1 MKKIFF
7 ASVMA
12 LSLLS
17 CKENRAENAP
27 IVENAVDNAKSSISG
42 SLKSDRY
49 ENQIDQ
55 IYSEIIKNDKNLKA
69 LDDKVQKAGQ
79 ETQKVLQNYN
89 KVLSISESY
98 YRQAEYQMK
107 SITDSLIKKQVET
120 AVKTSAEKYNLKTG
134 NIKMLIVQINKNNET
149 LDNLYTA
156 FKIRKTLVEI
166 EKFQNAHPLKTDS
179 LESFIKR
186 QNKLMEE
193 LKNIK

>member
-1 MKKIFF
+1 MKKILF

-17 CKENRAENAP
+17 CKENRTENAP

-42 SLKSDRY
+42 SLKSGRY

-98 YRQAEYQMK
+98 YREAEYQMK

-120 AVKTSAEKYNLKTG
+120 AVKTSAERYNLKTG
-134 NIKMLIVQINKNNET
+134 NIKVLIVQINKNNET
-149 LDNLYTA
+149 LGNLYTA
-156 FKIRKTLVEI
+156 FKIRKTLSEI